1 MSDLKPGS
9 RWKSGVCGGE
19 FVVVRPPSGEG
30 ELTCGG
36 VPLRPQ
42 TSAEPLSDAAE
53 PEGEGTMAGKRYAE
67 AESGVE
73 LLCTKPGTGTLAFA
87 GRPLARKDAKPLPA
101 SD

>member
-9 RWKSGVCGGE
+9 RWKSRVCGGE
-19 FVVVRPPSGEG
+19 FVLVRAPGGEG

-36 VPLRPQ
+36 VALVPQ
-42 TSAEPLSDAAE
+42 GSSAPSVEATEPAGD
-53 PEGEGTMAGKRYAE
+53 GTMAGKRYAE

-73 LLCTKPGTGTLAFA
+73 LLCTKPGSGALAFA

>member
-1 MSDLKPGS
+1 MSDLKPGT

-19 FVVVRPPSGEG
+19 FVVIRPPAGNG

-36 VPLRPQ
+36 VALRAQ
-42 TSAEPLSDAAE
+42 GSTEPLLEATEAA
-53 PEGEGTMAGKRYAE
+53 GEGAIAGKRYAE

-73 LLCTKPGTGTLAFA
+73 LLCTKPGSGALAFA
-87 GRPLARKDAKPLPA
+87 GRSLARKEAKPLPA